1 MITMGISGLK
11 MYMLHNHLPHGRG
24 SLPSN
29 LYPTQHT

>member
-24 SLPSN
+24 EPAFH